1 MGLFEKLG
9 REVESFKQQAEDASE
24 AAASHRCVDCGEPVY
39 TDRSDCPECGGETV
53 AEDSDADES
62 G

>member
-24 AAASHRCVDCGEPVY
+24 ASASRRCTDCGTLVY
-39 TDRSDCPECGGETV
+39 TERSDCPECGGETV
-53 AEDSDADES
+53 AADSDDDES
-62 G
+62 S